1 MKTKTKFKRM
11 LSGILSFTTIATILP
26 SFSVNAEGENEKYP
40 YTMFAASC
48 GEGSIIFNAS
58 NIGVNGNVAV
68 NGTILSEGNVN
79 INGDTTEEAGEDMI
93 YIFNKIDEKYFSRNV
108 DEYTEDYILEELNI
122 NINVPTEIA
131 GNAEFTGNININ
143 TALKAMEDITLNGE
157 VKNTNDS
164 VIFSKYGDIIIDSE
178 NVNLNG
184 LIYSPFGD
192 VVVTAKN
199 LNLNN
204 VVIIADSITLNC
216 PSINANYNPNMAE
229 FIGVTSEPLDIPYE
243 EWKYL
248 DDENENDIPDLF
260 EDFDDWTKMVDTD
273 KDGLPDSVEQS
284 FGSNPLSTDSDG
296 DGLDDYYEVFVSFTN
311 LINSDTDGNGI
322 SDDMEDY
329 DRDGLTTIEEYNI
342 GTDPWVADTDED
354 TLFDGEEVNNY
365 MTDPLKKD
373 TDDDGLEDED
383 EINLG
388 TDPNNPDTNE
398 NGILDG
404 DECWEQTIS
413 LDIQEDDEKVSAIT
427 DVSVTFDCSGIM
439 EKKVTIE
446 NTYNKDILSSN
457 VVGMV
462 GVPVNITSD
471 VKFDSATITFTYDES
486 LLNGTPEENLAIL
499 WYDEVNNEYV
509 ILDAET
515 VVDTENN
522 TVSYTTTHFSTYLVI
537 DREIW
542 YDCFRKRI
550 DYRNAPGAAKKSYDI
565 AFVVDVSGSM
575 NDDRL
580 SKAKTSLNT
589 FIDAMYPNDN
599 ACLITFNDSGRV
611 VSKYGSSQDD
621 LKRAVTSLSSSGG
634 TSTNNGLETGLNEL
648 IPNLS
653 NNGNRLPLIILI
665 CDGDVQY
672 NNKTIE
678 LIKEA
683 IDNSVAIYTVNI
695 CDSSSVTLEKIS
707 TQTGGSSYVATTTDE
722 IAEAIEQ
729 LQGKTVSS
737 FDMTDTDGDG
747 LYDVFEIN
755 GMRIQNGNIY
765 YTNPYV
771 ADSDGDG
778 INDFEE
784 MGTFSNVFHS
794 RSNPNLVDSDNDGY
808 NDLED
813 PELFTKTKIKNFG
826 TNGYFYEVEAE
837 AYNRNQDLFN
847 YSWYSFAGDMLF
859 DLIKEKKLISKASID
874 IMMQDVNECPYTYL
888 VSDEDWLSF
897 CLYFNER
904 VQTYGEVDIFL
915 HYFRNKM
922 NRAPKTLNEMINL
935 ISGSNVDDKWIMCC
949 PKKGRYHMFG
959 IDGSYNIKFISSNN
973 TDNMYEAVYDKNGNL
988 ITEND
993 DYGKNM
999 GTYNYASSSTQS
1011 KLHDKFDVKTYEK
1024 WGNTSNDP
1032 KPIAGADKNNITKDK
1047 DPITNYD
1054 TDEYSAKQHYEEVCE
1069 RIGISYKNLK
1079 QMEFSDACY

>member
-1 MKTKTKFKRM
+1 MVYFSKEELCMIEM
-11 LSGILSFTTIATILP
+11 LTYFNKASEAIYQAIGIAEKERVTFSGDMTNRTVGEILRNFTQDNINKLKEIDDIIDTEFFISGKEWAQIL
-26 SFSVNAEGENEKYP
+26 EYIL
-40 YTMFAASC
+40 Y
-48 GEGSIIFNAS
+48 S
-58 NIGVNGNVAV
+58 NNGN
-68 NGTILSEGNVN
+68 S
-79 INGDTTEEAGEDMI
+79 
-93 YIFNKIDEKYFSRNV
+93 
-108 DEYTEDYILEELNI
+108 
-122 NINVPTEIA
+122 EIA
-131 GNAEFTGNININ
+131 K
-143 TALKAMEDITLNGE
+143 LKLA
-157 VKNTNDS
+157 
-164 VIFSKYGDIIIDSE
+164 
-178 NVNLNG
+178 
-184 LIYSPFGD
+184 
-192 VVVTAKN
+192 
-199 LNLNN
+199 
-204 VVIIADSITLNC
+204 
-216 PSINANYNPNMAE
+216 
-229 FIGVTSEPLDIPYE
+229 
-243 EWKYL
+243 
-248 DDENENDIPDLF
+248 DLF
-260 EDFDDWTKMVDTD
+260 IKD
-273 KDGLPDSVEQS
+273 K
-284 FGSNPLSTDSDG
+284 
-296 DGLDDYYEVFVSFTN
+296 
-311 LINSDTDGNGI
+311 
-322 SDDMEDY
+322 
-329 DRDGLTTIEEYNI
+329 
-342 GTDPWVADTDED
+342 
-354 TLFDGEEVNNY
+354 
-365 MTDPLKKD
+365 
-373 TDDDGLEDED
+373 
-383 EINLG
+383 
-388 TDPNNPDTNE
+388 
-398 NGILDG
+398 
-404 DECWEQTIS
+404 
-413 LDIQEDDEKVSAIT
+413 
-427 DVSVTFDCSGIM
+427 
-439 EKKVTIE
+439 
-446 NTYNKDILSSN
+446 
-457 VVGMV
+457 
-462 GVPVNITSD
+462 
-471 VKFDSATITFTYDES
+471 
-486 LLNGTPEENLAIL
+486 GTPEDESDDIVLGLCFTDNIDDPDEAIVAFIGTADNEE
-499 WYDEVNNEYV
+499 WYDDVRAAKMTSSPCQQ
-509 ILDAET
+509 D
-515 VVDTENN
+515 
-522 TVSYTTTHFSTYLVI
+522 TVSYTTTHFSKYLVI

-575 NDDRL
+575 NNDRL

-621 LKRAVTSLSSSGG
+621 LKRSVTSLSASGG

-683 IDNSVAIYTVNI
+683 IDNNVAIYTINI

-707 TQTGGSSYVATTTDE
+707 AQTGGSSYVATTTDE
-722 IAEAIEQ
+722 IAKAIEQ

-737 FDMTDTDGDG
+737 FDMTDTDSDG

-826 TNGYFYEVEAE
+826 TDKYFDEVESE
-837 AYNRNQDLFN
+837 AYNQNSILFE
-847 YSWYSFAGDMLF
+847 YSWYSLIGDMF
-859 DLIKEKKLISKASID
+859 YDLVKEKTLINKTSLD

-888 VSDEDWLSF
+888 VSDEDWFSF

-904 VQTYGEVDIFL
+904 VQKYGEVDIIL
-915 HYFRNKM
+915 HYFRNKL

-935 ISGSNVDDKWIMCC
+935 ISASNVDDKWIMCC

-973 TDNMYEAVYDKNGNL
+973 TDNIYEAVYDKNGNL

-1011 KLHDKFDVKTYEK
+1011 KLHDKFDVKTYEN
-1024 WGNTSNDP
+1024 WGNTPNDP
-1032 KPIAGADKNNITKDK
+1032 KPIADADKNNITKDK
-1047 DPITNYD
+1047 DPITTYD